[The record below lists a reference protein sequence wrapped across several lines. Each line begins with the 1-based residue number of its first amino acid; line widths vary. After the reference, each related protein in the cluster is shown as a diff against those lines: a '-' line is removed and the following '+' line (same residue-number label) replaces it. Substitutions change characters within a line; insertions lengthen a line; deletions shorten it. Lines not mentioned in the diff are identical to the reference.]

1 MRQLFA
7 LALMA
12 MTLGAWTPTAAAQ
25 LTDILDIVDDVVD
38 DLITDRVEDSI
49 VDDVVDAVEDQVLD
63 QVAAKVDA
71 AVEQTVSSTLDN
83 KITEGV
89 ARNLDTTL
97 DRTVGALG
105 NTLNGVT
112 GALNPVLDPILDPI
126 VGPLS
131 QRVNNTVDQ
140 IFGKLPALPVPRDV
154 VVEDNWRAVQNE
166 WIALIAPE
174 QIVALQNPAVRVLQV
189 TPLEASG
196 QVLVRVAVSDQDNN
210 AGRAQQILRSLGAT
224 AADRNHVYIA
234 NAGPSAPEMDEP
246 APEAPAP
253 SPAKKN
259 AARVGLIDTSL
270 NLKHPAL
277 KGAKI
282 TSHDFVDGKKA
293 RPTGHGTGIA
303 SILVGAEKGHEGL
316 LPGGHLVAA
325 SVFYQGDSAT
335 GATTSSLVAALD
347 WMAQNKIQVVNMSL
361 AGPPNEVLGA
371 MIANLSKKGMLVVAA
386 VGNDGPSSRPLYPA
400 AFEPVVAVTAVDRK
414 SQIYRWANQGPQVDL
429 AAWGVASRVAKDK
442 GGYTDE
448 SGTSYAAPVVSAAL
462 AETIANGA
470 STSSA
475 ALKSIISAAEDLGA
489 QGRDNVYGYGLVKPR

>member
-1 MRQLFA
+1 
-7 LALMA
+7 
-12 MTLGAWTPTAAAQ
+12 
-25 LTDILDIVDDVVD
+25 
-38 DLITDRVEDSI
+38 
-49 VDDVVDAVEDQVLD
+49 
-63 QVAAKVDA
+63 
-71 AVEQTVSSTLDN
+71 
-83 KITEGV
+83 
-89 ARNLDTTL
+89 
-97 DRTVGALG
+97 
-105 NTLNGVT
+105 
-112 GALNPVLDPILDPI
+112 
-126 VGPLS
+126 
-131 QRVNNTVDQ
+131 VNNTVDQ
-140 IFGKLPALPVPRDV
+140 VFGRLPALPVPRDV

-166 WIALIAPE
+166 WIALIAPN
-174 QIVALQNPAVRVLQV
+174 QIAALQNPAVRVLQV

-210 AGRAQQILRSLGAT
+210 AGRAQQILRGLGAT

-234 NAGPSAPEMDEP
+234 NAGPSAPDMDEP

-253 SPAKKN
+253 SPTKKS

-282 TSHDFVDGKKA
+282 ASHDFVDGKKA

-316 LPGGHLVAA
+316 LPGGQLVAA

-335 GATTSSLVAALD
+335 GATTSSLIAALD
-347 WMAQNKIQVVNMSL
+347 WMAQNKVQVVNMSL

-400 AFEPVVAVTAVDRK
+400 AFEPVVAVTAVDHK

-442 GGYTDE
+442 GGYVDE

-470 STSSA
+470 SNSSA

-489 QGRDNVYGYGLVKPR
+489 QGRDNVYGYGLVKPASVR